1 MRKLLIALIV
11 VAILVVAA
19 DRISL
24 YVAQRKIANR
34 VAAAYNLATPPAVTI
49 TGFPFLT
56 QVIAGHY
63 QQVVV
68 TMGSVDTGGVQVD
81 GLTARFAGVRAPLR
95 QLLGTAQ
102 SAVTADHATAT
113 GVLPFATVQRRLPP
127 GITIS
132 ADGEHVRL
140 TGNLGFQGIQVPVSA
155 GVSLHVTSDVI
166 EMSPR
171 DLKVAGSPAVPS
183 LIGGRLVIALP
194 VRDLPMHLKVRTVSV
209 TSHGFAVTAS
219 AQGVEFENGG

>member
-1 MRKLLIALIV
+1 MRKLLIALVV

-24 YVAQRKIANR
+24 YVAQRKIADR
-34 VAAAYNLATPPAVTI
+34 VAAAYNLATPPNVTI

-68 TMGSVDTGGVQVD
+68 TMNSVDTRGVQID
-81 GLTARFAGVRAPLR
+81 GLTARFAGVRAPLG
-95 QLLGTAQ
+95 QLLGTGP

-113 GVLPFATVQRRLPP
+113 GVLPFETIQRRLPP
-127 GITIS
+127 GITLS
-132 ADGEHVRL
+132 ADGERVRL

-155 GVSLHVTSDVI
+155 GVSLHVTSNAI

-171 DLKVAGSPAVPS
+171 DLKVAGSFAVPS
-183 LIGGRLVIALP
+183 LVGGRLVIALP
-194 VRDLPMHLKVRTVSV
+194 VHDLPMNLKVRSV
-209 TSHGFAVTAS
+209 HVTGHGFAVTAT
-219 AQGVEFENGG
+219 ARGVEFENGG

>member
-1 MRKLLIALIV
+1 MRKLLIALVV

-34 VAAAYNLATPPAVTI
+34 VTAAYSLATSPAVTI

-56 QVIAGHY
+56 QVIVGRY

-68 TMGSVDTGGVQVD
+68 TMGSLDAGGVQLD

-95 QLLGTAQ
+95 QLLGTGP

-113 GVLPFATVQRRLPP
+113 GVLPFETVQRRLPP

-132 ADGEHVRL
+132 ADGERVRL
-140 TGNLGFQGIQVPVSA
+140 TGNLGFQGVQVPISA
-155 GVSLHVTSDVI
+155 GVSLHVTSEAI

-171 DLKVAGSPAVPS
+171 DLKVAGSPTVPS
-183 LIGGRLVIALP
+183 LVGSRLVIALP
-194 VRDLPMHLKVRTVSV
+194 VHDLPMQLKVRAVRV
-209 TSHGFAVTAS
+209 TTHGFAVTAS
-219 AQGVEFENGG
+219 ARGVEFENGG